1 MQFDLHTNKIPL
13 SISPLNQ
20 SAKTSLN
27 SSPRQRDRFVEFFF
41 PTRSRIKLQS
51 SNSKQSLNEQVAKLN
66 QRAVDVQTGIEQ
78 SISSLHTQRLQYL
91 TSLNEKTRDLEKAA
105 ATLESSSSKHLKR
118 ELEKTRRLS
127 IVLKLILAVCLIL
140 FSLML
145 GYMIT
150 QSLRDKGIL

>member
-1 MQFDLHTNKIPL
+1 MFEQSDLHTNKIPI
-13 SISPLNQ
+13 SIFPFNQ
-20 SAKTSLN
+20 SAKTS
-27 SSPRQRDRFVEFFF
+27 RQREFFF
-41 PTRSRIKLQS
+41 PTRSRIKLHQSQS
-51 SNSKQSLNEQVAKLN
+51 SNSKQSISPLNEQVAKLS

-150 QSLRDKGIL
+150 QFLRDKGIL

>member
-1 MQFDLHTNKIPL
+1 MLTSTLFF
-13 SISPLNQ
+13 NQ
-20 SAKTSLN
+20 SAKN
-27 SSPRQRDRFVEFFF
+27 SHHRQRSRFVEFFF
-41 PTRSRIKLQS
+41 PTRSRIKLHHS
-51 SNSKQSLNEQVAKLN
+51 SLNEQVTKLN
-66 QRAVDVQTGIEQ
+66 QRAIDVQTGIEQ
-78 SISSLHTQRLQYL
+78 SISSLHTQRLHYL
-91 TSLNEKTRDLEKAA
+91 TSLNEKTQDLERAA

-150 QSLRDKGIL
+150 QFFQDKGIF